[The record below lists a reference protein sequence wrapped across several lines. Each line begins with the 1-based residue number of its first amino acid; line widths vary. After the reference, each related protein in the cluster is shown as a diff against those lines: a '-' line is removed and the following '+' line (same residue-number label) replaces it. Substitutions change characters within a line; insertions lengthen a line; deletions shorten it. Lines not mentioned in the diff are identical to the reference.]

1 MLCAKLFAMLFDTG
15 RPVAIGAA
23 GIQAGAAHL
32 TQKSTAWAAQCD
44 ACTRSNREFFASVFL
59 DLK

>member
-32 TQKSTAWAAQCD
+32 TQKSTAWAAMCD
-44 ACTRSNREFFASVFL
+44 ARLGPDREFPASVFL